1 MGRRTVLLLV
11 AVILAGL
18 GTAMVFLYVQ
28 NADARAAKDQQL
40 QRVLF
45 AKRNVAAGT
54 KVAAA
59 QAAGAFE
66 LREVA
71 ANSVAPG
78 ALSDTTAITNKAAL
92 SQIIAGQQIIEG
104 QFGDVGESSALQ
116 IPEDKIAVAVQLEDP
131 ARVAGFVAPG
141 NEVAVMFTME
151 EPPQPAPGAAASTQP
166 EGFTRV
172 LLPRVR
178 VIAVGPTT
186 LVPTSTESQEG
197 ETATEQVSKALITL
211 AVDQTQAQRIV
222 YAQTKGKLY
231 FALLNDKSKVD
242 AGTAT
247 DLENLFG

>member
-11 AVILAGL
+11 AVVLAGL

-28 NADARAAKDQQL
+28 NADVRAAKDQRL
-40 QRVLF
+40 VRVLF
-45 AKRNVAAGT
+45 AKRNVAPGT
-54 KVAAA
+54 KVSAA

-78 ALSDTTAITNKAAL
+78 ALSDTTPIADKAAL
-92 SQIIAGQQIIEG
+92 SQIIAGQQIIEA
-104 QFGDVGESSALQ
+104 QFGDAGQTSALP
-116 IPEDKIAVAVQLEDP
+116 IPDDKIAISVQLEDP

-141 NEVAVMFTME
+141 NEVAVMFTMS
-151 EPPQPAPGAAASTQP
+151 EPPAAAPGAAAAAQP

-172 LLPRVR
+172 LLPRVQ

-186 LVPTSTESQEG
+186 LVPTTTQSEEG
-197 ETATEQVSKALITL
+197 QTATEQVSKALLTL
-211 AVDQTQAQRIV
+211 AVDQKQAQRIV

-231 FALLNDKSKVD
+231 FGLLSEKSKID
-242 AGTAT
+242 TGTPT